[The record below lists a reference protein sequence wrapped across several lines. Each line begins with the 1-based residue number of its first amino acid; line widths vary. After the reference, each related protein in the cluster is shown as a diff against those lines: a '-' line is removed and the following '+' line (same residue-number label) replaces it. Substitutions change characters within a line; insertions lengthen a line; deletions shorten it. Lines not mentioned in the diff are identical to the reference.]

1 MNSLTVVEALRIPDR
16 LKVSTRVIGRTVF
29 RQNTMLPPADMRAL
43 EDGLTELRVVA
54 TIRPAEF
61 MIPTYSDDVREYLE
75 ILVTRA
81 SLKSLAVAEKVAVVL
96 HRAIPYPLIAVFD
109 VPSGG
114 VFISLAHK
122 RNPANNQGRMVVE
135 STNSVRLSGK
145 GAAATVES
153 AFLASLDISKLPIR
167 NLYVMYQAVWD
178 RVSAMRAAAAVGVF
192 GIPADSALASE
203 LVATLAEFES
213 LSTEISAL
221 QSRAERESQIS
232 RRVEYNDQIGRLSP
246 RYIAAAERM
255 RAIMA
260 HDGGKEAV

>member
-1 MNSLTVVEALRIPDR
+1 MNSQTVVDALRIPDR

-29 RQNTMLPPADMRAL
+29 RQNAMLAPAELRAL

-54 TIRPAEF
+54 TIRPSEF
-61 MIPTYSDDVREYLE
+61 MIPAFADDTREYLE
-75 ILVTRA
+75 ILIMRGN
-81 SLKSLAVAEKVAVVL
+81 LKSLAVADKIATVL
-96 HRAIPYPLIAVFD
+96 HRAIPYPLIVAFD

-114 VFISLAHK
+114 VYISLAHK

-135 STNSVRLSGK
+135 STNSVTLSGK
-145 GAAATVES
+145 GGAAATES
-153 AFLASLDISKLPIR
+153 AFLASLDVSKLPTR

-178 RVSAMRAAAAVGVF
+178 RVTAMRAAAAVGVF
-192 GIPADSALASE
+192 GIPADSDSAAELAAS
-203 LVATLAEFES
+203 LVEFES
-213 LSTEISAL
+213 ISGEISSL

-232 RRVEYNDQIGRLSP
+232 RRVELNDEIGRLTP

-260 HDGGKEAV
+260 QDGGKEAL